1 VFFAVC
7 GLDVLN
13 SLHLVPPQLRQDIID
28 WIYGG
33 LVVPRDNE
41 KNCGGFMVSI
51 NSRLS
56 GVQTVVDKPNRT
68 IFRSHIHSQSSSLSP
83 YVAR

>member
-1 VFFAVC
+1 MFFAVC

-13 SLHLVPPQLRQDIID
+13 SLHLVAPQQRQDIID

-33 LVVPRDNE
+33 LVVPRDGE

-51 NSRLS
+51 NSRQLS
-56 GVQTVVDKPNRT
+56 SVR
-68 IFRSHIHSQSSSLSP
+68 
-83 YVAR
+83 